1 MLRKVSGIIFFL
13 AAVFCAAHG
22 IPAAATA
29 QQTCDDTTGDLKK
42 DKDALVA
49 LYNSTGGANWTQKS
63 GWDDPTM
70 TPLQGTQPWYGVF
83 MDTTLCRV
91 EKILLGNNGLSGT
104 IPDLSDLTKLEQLK
118 LERNS
123 LSGTIPDLSDLTELT
138 QLRLDQNSLSGTIP
152 DLSDLTKLEWL
163 NLSLNSLSGTIPAG
177 LSTALTNLNLQ
188 KNSLSGTISA
198 MSSLTKLKEL
208 YLNENSLSGTIPAG
222 LSTDLIRL
230 ELHQNNLSGTIPSDL
245 NTLTKLG
252 QTLNLSRNNLS
263 GTIPDLSALSN
274 LERLNLSGNRL
285 GGEITPAD
293 FPTSLQY
300 LYLHSN
306 DLSGTIPVF
315 TSLTNLQW
323 LELYGNRLSG
333 EITPAD
339 FPTSLRVLNLQS
351 NSLSGTI
358 PDFTSLN
365 VLWWL
370 NLGGNSFSGEIP
382 VANFPA
388 TMGYLELHSNNLS
401 GEIPDLTPITLWWGL
416 RLSANSLSGEI
427 TPADFS
433 TTLQY
438 LYLHSNNLSG
448 GIPDLSALTNLK
460 WLYLGDNSL
469 GGEITPADFP
479 TSLKRLYL
487 HSAGL
492 SGEIPALST
501 LTNLQR
507 LYLHNNSL
515 SGEIP
520 ALSAL
525 TELTQVGLD
534 QNSLSGEI
542 PDLSALTKLE
552 WLYLDR
558 NSLSG
563 TITPAYFP
571 ASLINLYLHNND
583 LTGSGGSLSP
593 DFTSLTELKELALWG
608 NTIPGGGAIPGVE
621 MSAVDRAA
629 LRVLY
634 NNTGG
639 QDWKK
644 NVGWL
649 TSAGLGTWQGVT
661 TDAQSGRV
669 TALDLSGNGLKNPVS
684 NSLEALNKLTALNL
698 SDNAKLAG
706 KLPERL
712 EDISGLSSLNIECT
726 GVQTPSATEWP
737 PNDAPRSFLLEGC
750 PGKPVSGRVVP
761 GILSLTVSWT
771 AATGADG
778 YKVQWKSGDQDWD
791 ETDRQN
797 TVSGGST
804 TTSEITGLASGVE
817 YTVRVIATK
826 GNKDGTPGEEVKG
839 TPNSPP
845 SAPPPPPPPPPA
857 PAPPTPVSPDGSTLI
872 TEAEDDEFAF
882 TPVGGES
889 SVVYGAETIEFTVT
903 GNDGPSPTII
913 LPRAVLD
920 AVADAGGSVTF
931 DVSAGL
937 SGDPPSGFR
946 LGGLV
951 VDIDLGI
958 ELEAGESVVV
968 CLPADV
974 GVEDPVLHHYDEES
988 GTWEPLAEQ
997 ETVVLNGVRS
1007 VCGKTDAFSRFGLFV
1022 AEEDPVPPPAVG
1034 ESGGGCA
1041 VAGAG
1046 SRSVIPTADLL
1057 SAGLLLLA
1065 AVSFRRRALRR
1076 QRKHPER
1083 QAMERS

>member
-1 MLRKVSGIIFFL
+1 M
-13 AAVFCAAHG
+13 
-22 IPAAATA
+22 PADFPTS
-29 QQTCDDTTGDLKK
+29 LKY
-42 DKDALVA
+42 
-49 LYNSTGGANWTQKS
+49 LYLHSN
-63 GWDDPTM
+63 D
-70 TPLQGTQPWYGVF
+70 
-83 MDTTLCRV
+83 
-91 EKILLGNNGLSGT
+91 LSGT
-104 IPDLSDLTKLEQLK
+104 IPDFA
-118 LERNS
+118 S
-123 LSGTIPDLSDLTELT
+123 L
-138 QLRLDQNSLSGTIP
+138 N
-152 DLSDLTKLEWL
+152 KLEWL
-163 NLSLNSLSGTIPAG
+163 
-177 LSTALTNLNLQ
+177 
-188 KNSLSGTISA
+188 
-198 MSSLTKLKEL
+198 
-208 YLNENSLSGTIPAG
+208 
-222 LSTDLIRL
+222 D
-230 ELHQNNLSGTIPSDL
+230 
-245 NTLTKLG
+245 
-252 QTLNLSRNNLS
+252 
-263 GTIPDLSALSN
+263 
-274 LERLNLSGNRL
+274 LSGNRL
-285 GGEITPAD
+285 SGEVDPDKFHTSLKVLRLQSSNLSGGIPDFTSLDKLWWLDLGDNSFSGEIPVANFPATMGFLQLHSNNLSGEIPGLTSMALWWGLHLNGNRLSGEITPAD

-306 DLSGTIPVF
+306 DLSG
-315 TSLTNLQW
+315 
-323 LELYGNRLSG
+323 
-333 EITPAD
+333 
-339 FPTSLRVLNLQS
+339 
-351 NSLSGTI
+351 
-358 PDFTSLN
+358 
-365 VLWWL
+365 
-370 NLGGNSFSGEIP
+370 
-382 VANFPA
+382 
-388 TMGYLELHSNNLS
+388 
-401 GEIPDLTPITLWWGL
+401 
-416 RLSANSLSGEI
+416 
-427 TPADFS
+427 
-433 TTLQY
+433 
-438 LYLHSNNLSG
+438 
-448 GIPDLSALTNLK
+448 GIPDLSSLNLK
-460 WLYLGDNSL
+460 WLNLGDNSL
-469 GGEITPADFP
+469 GGEITPTYFP
-479 TSLKRLYL
+479 ASLKRLYL

-501 LTNLQR
+501 LT
-507 LYLHNNSL
+507 
-515 SGEIP
+515 
-520 ALSAL
+520 
-525 TELTQVGLD
+525 ELTQVRLD

-571 ASLINLYLHNND
+571 ASLINLYLHNNE
-583 LTGSGGSLSP
+583 LTGSGSSLNP
-593 DFTSLTELKELALWG
+593 DFTSLTEIKELALWA

-634 NNTGG
+634 NDTGG
-639 QDWKK
+639 RDWKK
-644 NVGWL
+644 SVGWL
-649 TSAGLGTWQGVT
+649 TSADLGTWHGVT

-726 GVQTPSATEWP
+726 GVQTPSTTEWP

-771 AATGADG
+771 AALQADG

-817 YTVRVIATK
+817 YTVRIIATK

-931 DVSAGL
+931 DVSADL

-946 LGGLV
+946 LAGLV

-1083 QAMERS
+1083 QAIERS

>member
-22 IPAAATA
+22 IPVAATA

-63 GWDDPTM
+63 GWDDSTV
-70 TPLQGTQPWYGVF
+70 PLDGTNPWYGVF

-152 DLSDLTKLEWL
+152 DLSALTKLEWL

-208 YLNENSLSGTIPAG
+208 YLNENSLSGTIPTG
-222 LSTDLIRL
+222 LSTDLLRL
-230 ELHQNNLSGTIPSDL
+230 NLHQNNLSGTIPSDIS
-245 NTLTKLG
+245 TLIKLSE
-252 QTLNLSRNNLS
+252 TLNLHSNNLS
-263 GTIPDLSALSN
+263 GTIPDLSALTN
-274 LERLNLSGNRL
+274 LTRLDLRGNRL
-285 GGEITPAD
+285 GGEITPAH
-293 FPTSLQY
+293 FPTSLQH
-300 LYLHSN
+300 LYLESN
-306 DLSGTIPVF
+306 
-315 TSLTNLQW
+315 N
-323 LELYGNRLSG
+323 
-333 EITPAD
+333 
-339 FPTSLRVLNLQS
+339 
-351 NSLSGTI
+351 LSGTI
-358 PDFTSLN
+358 PDFTSLDELRWLRLGGN
-365 VLWWL
+365 SLSGEIPAFTSLDKLWWL
-370 NLGGNSFSGEIP
+370 NLGDNSLSGEIT
-382 VANFPA
+382 VADFPDSL
-388 TMGYLELHSNNLS
+388 GYLQLHSNSLS
-401 GEIPDLTPITLWWGL
+401 GEIPDLTPIALTWGL
-416 RLSANSLSGEI
+416 DLSGNSLSGEI
-427 TPADFS
+427 TPAYFS
-433 TTLQY
+433 NMPY
-438 LYLHSNNLSG
+438 LYLHSNDLSG
-448 GIPDLSALTNLK
+448 GIPDLSALT
-460 WLYLGDNSL
+460 D
-469 GGEITPADFP
+469 
-479 TSLKRLYL
+479 
-487 HSAGL
+487 
-492 SGEIPALST
+492 
-501 LTNLQR
+501 
-507 LYLHNNSL
+507 
-515 SGEIP
+515 
-520 ALSAL
+520 
-525 TELTQVGLD
+525 LTQVRLD

-563 TITPAYFP
+563 EITPGDFP

-583 LTGSGGSLSP
+583 LTGSGNSLSP
-593 DFTSLTELKELALWG
+593 DFTSLTEIKELALWG
-608 NTIPGGGAIPGVE
+608 NTIPGGGVTGVE

-634 NNTGG
+634 NDTGG

-644 NVGWL
+644 SAGWL
-649 TSAGLGTWQGVT
+649 TSAGLGTWHGVT

-684 NSLEALNKLTALNL
+684 NSLEALDSLTALNL
-698 SDNAKLAG
+698 SDNANLAG
-706 KLPERL
+706 TLPERL

-737 PNDAPRSFLLEGC
+737 PNNKPRSFLLEGC

-804 TTSEITGLASGVE
+804 TTSEITGLVSGVE

-826 GNKDGTPGEEVKG
+826 DSGNKEGTPTEEVKG

-889 SVVYGAETIEFTVT
+889 NVVYGAETIEFTVT

-931 DVSAGL
+931 DVSADL